1 MLLHLRTVC
10 LTQIVYHRKSTE
22 TIQKASAYAP
32 VVQLYWVLNGTFL
45 AKRWEQMITG
55 ATSAITLTRAG
66 ARIIS

>member
-45 AKRWEQMITG
+45 AKRWEADDRRG
-55 ATSAITLTRAG
+55 LPLPLR
-66 ARIIS
+66 